1 MKKIAI
7 ISILCVIA
15 VGCFSPAAKHYY
27 QLHLTEST
35 DSLSDAA
42 EQSLLFEPV
51 FIRDLYNDFR
61 IIYRVSPYE
70 LKYYSYEF
78 WADKPQK
85 LIRESVR
92 HFLLREG
99 LFTRIFNQATE
110 GEADAVLRIRVEAL
124 EEVDGIDHWKARL
137 ALTME
142 LSDPNDGRVLVRHVF
157 DRAERLSEKKVGL
170 VPIVVSRILEE
181 ELQTF
186 ARLILKS
193 RS

>member
-7 ISILCVIA
+7 ISILCLIA

-85 LIRESVR
+85 L
-92 HFLLREG
+92 
-99 LFTRIFNQATE
+99 
-110 GEADAVLRIRVEAL
+110 
-124 EEVDGIDHWKARL
+124 
-137 ALTME
+137 
-142 LSDPNDGRVLVRHVF
+142 
-157 DRAERLSEKKVGL
+157 
-170 VPIVVSRILEE
+170 
-181 ELQTF
+181 
-186 ARLILKS
+186 
-193 RS
+193 